1 MSTRSTPRRLKASP
15 KARKMWRTIAGN
27 FVDVKRHALEP
38 DKAQAYFVLPGSR
51 EDVERMVGSIAG
63 VIAAH
68 AGGQPTEWTAQI
80 ASAALATIGIR
91 SRKERK

>member
-1 MSTRSTPRRLKASP
+1 MNKPTATPTPRRLKASP
-15 KARKMWRTIAGN
+15 KARKYWQDLDDSFHDTRCGPSKP
-27 FVDVKRHALEP
+27 V
-38 DKAQAYFVLPGSR
+38 FVLPGSR